1 MAVQIKF
8 DVKFN
13 HSFRMIKIYT
23 YTSVCG
29 ALDYLR

>member
-1 MAVQIKF
+1 MADQIKF

-13 HSFRMIKIYT
+13 HSFRMIKIYAH
-23 YTSVCG
+23 TSACD